1 METWVCC
8 ALNIILFYA
17 PAPLHRDLQGPG
29 LYLNLI
35 SHLGICATNF
45 EFWLLKLLGPIS
57 PYPNAPGSAGKALP
71 GALGCTGI
79 SPRKRYQ
86 SNRPLHLR
94 HSLLNLIFL
103 FPLSSFPQIYIFS
116 TFPPVGQFPFKQ
128 LSYIS
133 SLHDVVFME
142 SQFHKFGPDLVKKSW
157 LTLTISPPP

>member
-1 METWVCC
+1 MTHMMKGYAYFNRKIMETWVCC

-29 LYLNLI
+29 LCLNLI

-86 SNRPLHLR
+86 SNRLLHLR
-94 HSLLNLIFL
+94 HSLLDLIFI
-103 FPLSSFPQIYIFS
+103 FSLSSFPQISY
-116 TFPPVGQFPFKQ
+116 
-128 LSYIS
+128 SYIPFLS
-133 SLHDVVFME
+133 NNF
-142 SQFHKFGPDLVKKSW
+142 P
-157 LTLTISPPP
+157 